1 MTVAAALAVSC
12 SVFKKAYE
20 YEEEL
25 WLSIDGSAT
34 VDVNASV
41 AALVALRGA
50 DLSLDPAVRPDREQ
64 VRAIF
69 SGPEVEVGRPTFFTR
84 GGRRF
89 IHVRVEVDDIRRL
102 ERLAPFAWSSYRFE
116 RSGEGFVFR
125 VKRLFEVV
133 VGSTLETEAAVDAF
147 QGVAVVEAAFDD
159 LHPVPPW
166 HPGDLGRGAY
176 QYLDRVSG
184 LEELRDQPPA
194 DVAGGPGDEH
204 GSAGAVH
211 LDLLGTSHCGMR
223 GCQASLAIRAG
234 GLAGTFVQRLSQVFP
249 KGFRRCLEGSVGPP
263 NRVLECR

>member
-125 VKRLFEVV
+125 QVVGKPSGSGARDSGWRGDEIVAFRMHVPSKVLFENASSNVQRGNILAWEQPLSERLAGNPIELHV
-133 VGSTLETEAAVDAF
+133 EMEPDSILYATLLLFAATIVAAAAVF
-147 QGVAVVEAAFDD
+147 AAAIWW
-159 LHPVPPW
+159 LRR
-166 HPGDLGRGAY
+166 RGA
-176 QYLDRVSG
+176 R
-184 LEELRDQPPA
+184 
-194 DVAGGPGDEH
+194 
-204 GSAGAVH
+204 
-211 LDLLGTSHCGMR
+211 
-223 GCQASLAIRAG
+223 AIRMD
-234 GLAGTFVQRLSQVFP
+234 
-249 KGFRRCLEGSVGPP
+249 E
-263 NRVLECR
+263 RV